1 MKIYISYLLVCVVSF
16 IIGYIASSKENFNK
30 FLNLLKVTFL
40 GIVERI
46 DKSVTGVDG
55 SYSHTKI
62 VNLLWGIG
70 GFCLICVVTL
80 REIKI
85 PVEVLCLI
93 AGAMGITGIQSVVNK
108 GRELTFAAK
117 NIFTSKNETVEA
129 NEDVKPN

>member
-1 MKIYISYLLVCVVSF
+1 MKLYIPYLIVCVIGF
-16 IIGYIASSKENFNK
+16 IFGYLSSNKDNFNK
-30 FLNLLKVTFL
+30 FLDLLKLTFL

-70 GFCLICVVTL
+70 GFCLICIVTL

-85 PVEVLCLI
+85 PVEILCLI

-117 NIFTSKNETVEA
+117 NIFTSKNETVEV
-129 NEDVKPN
+129 NEDVKSN

>member
-1 MKIYISYLLVCVVSF
+1 MKLYIPYLIVCVIGF
-16 IIGYIASSKENFNK
+16 IFGYLSSNKDNFNK
-30 FLNLLKVTFL
+30 FLDLLKLTFL

-70 GFCLICVVTL
+70 GFCLICIVTL
-80 REIKI
+80 RKIEI

-117 NIFTSKNETVEA
+117 NIFTSKNETVEV
-129 NEDVKPN
+129 NEDVKSN